1 MVGLRSAVYAGS
13 WQKGAMEFVT
23 RHAEATPRGA
33 GVTRGLWPGVARP
46 YARRVKRE
54 PELVDRI
61 GILRP
66 LRIRDFRLLWT
77 GMTVSMV
84 GDGIYLVAVAWQ
96 AYEVWHEASALAAVG
111 LAWSIPQFALLMFSG
126 VLSDRLDR
134 RHLMIAGDAIRFVA
148 ICAVGLLSL
157 ADELT
162 LPRLV
167 GERQQ

>member
-96 AYEVWHEASALAAVG
+96 AYEIWNEPSALAAGGVPG
-111 LAWSIPQFALLMFSG
+111 GIPPILLALFSG
-126 VLSDRLDR
+126 GRSARLR
-134 RHLMIAGDAIRFVA
+134 PPPP
-148 ICAVGLLSL
+148 
-157 ADELT
+157 T
-162 LPRLV
+162 
-167 GERQQ
+167 